1 MPLSNKGWDE
11 TASCSTDLRR
21 QSRCRPALTDTR
33 AQARGDTRMA
43 SDESDGKAGKSADD
57 VRDEFEEK
65 MDRLRRQYERDLH
78 SFRYEI
84 EEREYRLKAYE
95 DKFNKIKQPPLLYAY
110 VVRKEGPDLDGNQ
123 VVVARATELLK
134 VSTGLVDKSQLGV
147 GQYVWVHPQTYAIV
161 EGSAVRN
168 EGVIAKVVD
177 MLDGKLVISV
187 EGDMEKR
194 LIACDKNVYKKLK
207 PGFQIGVLPPT
218 MEVLDVLPNLEVKS
232 LLLGEKPNVKYAQIG
247 GLAEAIERI
256 KDVVVLPY
264 QEAKLFQQI
273 SLEAP
278 RGILL
283 YGPPGCGKTLLVKAI
298 ATENDMTFFNVSIA
312 DVLSKWVGES
322 ERIIKKIFRQAHEK
336 KPSIV
341 FFDEIEALFT
351 VRGMMDTSGVHKNI
365 IAQILSEMD
374 GLVELHDV
382 FVIGA
387 TNRADLV
394 DPALLRP
401 GRFDEIIEIPRPDR
415 RAAEE
420 ILRIYLNEDLP
431 VQASLEDQSGGHKEA
446 VEALRRFV
454 LDELYGENK
463 WVKVKLDAEAK
474 ESIKTVRRKD
484 IISGAIIEAIVTTAK
499 KNFVKRVILL
509 KKTERK
515 KEGLTMKDLEMATD
529 EESKEHAITEM
540 YVYEK
545 RQLFFFFNGAAP
557 TDFSPLPHLV
567 PFPI

>member
-1 MPLSNKGWDE
+1 MLLSNKGWDE
-11 TASCSTDLRR
+11 AAACSTDSRTESGCRR
-21 QSRCRPALTDTR
+21 VLNDSR
-33 AQARGDTRMA
+33 AQARGDPKMA
-43 SDESDGKAGKSADD
+43 SDEGDGKVSKSAEE

-134 VSTGLVDKSQLGV
+134 VSTVLVDKSQLGV

-177 MLDGKLVISV
+177 I
-187 EGDMEKR
+187 
-194 LIACDKNVYKKLK
+194 
-207 PGFQIGVLPPT
+207 
-218 MEVLDVLPNLEVKS
+218 LPNLEVKS
-232 LLLGEKPNVKYAQIG
+232 LLLGEKPNVTYGEIG
-247 GLAEAIERI
+247 GLMEAIERI

-264 QEAKLFQQI
+264 QEAKLFAQI

-322 ERIIKKIFRQAHEK
+322 ERIIKEIFRQAHEK

-420 ILRIYLNEDLP
+420 VLRIYLSEDLP
-431 VQASLEDQSGGHKEA
+431 AAASREETYGGHKEA
-446 VEALRRFV
+446 IEALRRYV

-463 WVKVKLDAEAK
+463 WVKVKLDTEAK
-474 ESIKTVRRKD
+474 EAIKTVKRKD

-515 KEGLTMKDLEMATD
+515 KEGLTMKDLEMAID

-545 RQLFFFFNGAAP
+545 RQREVFRTGADP
-557 TDFSPLPHLV
+557 MV
-567 PFPI
+567 G

>member
-11 TASCSTDLRR
+11 AAACSTDSRPESGCRR
-21 QSRCRPALTDTR
+21 VLNDSR
-33 AQARGDTRMA
+33 AQARGDPKMA
-43 SDESDGKAGKSADD
+43 SDEGDGKVSKSAEE

-123 VVVARATELLK
+123 VVVARATE
-134 VSTGLVDKSQLGV
+134 
-147 GQYVWVHPQTYAIV
+147 
-161 EGSAVRN
+161 
-168 EGVIAKVVD
+168 
-177 MLDGKLVISV
+177 
-187 EGDMEKR
+187 
-194 LIACDKNVYKKLK
+194 
-207 PGFQIGVLPPT
+207 VL
-218 MEVLDVLPNLEVKS
+218 EILPNLEVKS
-232 LLLGEKPNVKYAQIG
+232 LLLGEKPNVTYGEIG
-247 GLAEAIERI
+247 GLMEAIERI

-264 QEAKLFQQI
+264 QEAKLFAQI

-322 ERIIKKIFRQAHEK
+322 ERIIKEIFRQAHEK

-415 RAAEE
+415 KAAEE

-431 VQASLEDQSGGHKEA
+431 TAESLDETYGGHKEA
-446 VEALRRFV
+446 VDALRRFV

-474 ESIKTVRRKD
+474 EAIKTVKRKD

-499 KNFVKRVILL
+499 KNFVKRVIQL

-515 KEGLTMKDLEMATD
+515 KEGLTMKDLDMAID

-545 RQLFFFFNGAAP
+545 RQREVFRTGADP
-557 TDFSPLPHLV
+557 MV
-567 PFPI
+567 G

>member
-1 MPLSNKGWDE
+1 MV
-11 TASCSTDLRR
+11 
-21 QSRCRPALTDTR
+21 
-33 AQARGDTRMA
+33 
-43 SDESDGKAGKSADD
+43 SDESDGKVSKSAEE

-168 EGVIAKVVD
+168 QGVIAKVVD
-177 MLDGKLVISV
+177 MMDGKLVISV

-194 LIACDKNVYKKLK
+194 LIDCDKNVFKKLK

-218 MEVLDVLPNLEVKS
+218 MEVLEILPNLEVKS
-232 LLLGEKPNVKYAQIG
+232 LLLGEKPNVTYGEIG
-247 GLAEAIERI
+247 GLMEAIERI

-264 QEAKLFQQI
+264 QEAKLFAQI

-278 RGILL
+278 RGI
-283 YGPPGCGKTLLVKAI
+283 
-298 ATENDMTFFNVSIA
+298 
-312 DVLSKWVGES
+312 
-322 ERIIKKIFRQAHEK
+322 
-336 KPSIV
+336 
-341 FFDEIEALFT
+341 
-351 VRGMMDTSGVHKNI
+351 
-365 IAQILSEMD
+365 
-374 GLVELHDV
+374 
-382 FVIGA
+382 
-387 TNRADLV
+387 
-394 DPALLRP
+394 
-401 GRFDEIIEIPRPDR
+401 PRTDR
-415 RAAEE
+415 RGAEE

-431 VQASLEDQSGGHKEA
+431 TAESLDETYGGHKEA
-446 VEALRRFV
+446 VDALRRFV

-474 ESIKTVRRKD
+474 EAIKTVKRKD

-499 KNFVKRVILL
+499 KNFVKRVIRL

-515 KEGLTMKDLEMATD
+515 KEGLTMKDLDMAID

-545 RQLFFFFNGAAP
+545 RQREVFRTGADP
-557 TDFSPLPHLV
+557 MV
-567 PFPI
+567 G

>member
-1 MPLSNKGWDE
+1 
-11 TASCSTDLRR
+11 
-21 QSRCRPALTDTR
+21 
-33 AQARGDTRMA
+33 MA
-43 SDESDGKAGKSADD
+43 SSEDERKTSED
-57 VRDEFEEK
+57 VRNELEEK

-134 VSTGLVDKSQLGV
+134 VSTGLVDKAQLSIS
-147 GQYVWVHPQTYAIV
+147 QYVWVHPQTYAIV
-161 EGSAVRN
+161 EGSATHN
-168 EGVIAKVVD
+168 AGVIAKVMDIVE
-177 MLDGKLVISV
+177 GKLVIGI
-187 EGDMEKR
+187 EGDLEKR
-194 LIACDKNVYKKLK
+194 IVECDKGLLKKLK
-207 PGFQIGVLPPT
+207 PGFQISVLPPT
-218 MEVLDVLPNLEVKS
+218 MEILDVLPNLDVKS
-232 LLLGEKPNVKYAQIG
+232 LLLGEKPNVRYANIG

-256 KDVVVLPY
+256 RDVVILPF
-264 QEAKLFQQI
+264 QEAKLFEQI
-273 SLEAP
+273 HLEAP

-322 ERIIKKIFRQAHEK
+322 ERIIKEIFRQAHEK
-336 KPSIV
+336 RPSIV

-351 VRGMMDTSGVHKNI
+351 VRGTMDTSGVHKNI
-365 IAQILSEMD
+365 IAQILGEMD
-374 GLVELHDV
+374 GLIDLKDV

-401 GRFDEIIEIPRPDR
+401 GRFDEIIEIPRPER
-415 RAAEE
+415 SAAAE
-420 ILRIYLNEDLP
+420 ILKIYVADDLP
-431 VQASLEDQSGGHKEA
+431 VNEEIEQQFGGHGAA
-446 VEALRRFV
+446 VEALRKYV

-474 ESIKTVRRKD
+474 DAIKTVKRKD
-484 IISGAIIEAIVTTAK
+484 IISGAIIEAIVKTAK
-499 KNFVKRVILL
+499 KNYVKRVITL
-509 KKTERK
+509 KKGDRK
-515 KEGLTMKDLEMATD
+515 KDGLSLRDLEMAV
-529 EESKEHAITEM
+529 EEECKEHAITEM

-545 RQLFFFFNGAAP
+545 RQREVFRTGGDP
-557 TDFSPLPHLV
+557 MV
-567 PFPI
+567 G

>member
-11 TASCSTDLRR
+11 TLACSRDLRP
-21 QSRCRPALTDTR
+21 QSGCRLVVTEAR
-33 AQARGDTRMA
+33 AYARGDPRMA
-43 SDESDGKAGKSADD
+43 SDESEGKAGKSADE

-168 EGVIAKVVD
+168 EGVIAKVAD
-177 MLDGKLVISV
+177 MMDGKLVISI

-194 LIACDKNVYKKLK
+194 LIDCDKGVYKKLK
-207 PGFQIGVLPPT
+207 PGFQISVLPPT
-218 MEVLDVLPNLEVKS
+218 MEVLEVLPNLEVKS
-232 LLLGEKPNVKYAQIG
+232 LLLGEKPNVKYGQIG
-247 GLAEAIERI
+247 GLMEAIERI

-264 QEAKLFQQI
+264 QEAKLFAQI

-322 ERIIKKIFRQAHEK
+322 ERIIKEIFRQAHEK

-415 RAAEE
+415 NAAEE
-420 ILRIYLNEDLP
+420 ILRIYLNESLP
-431 VQASLEDQSGGHKEA
+431 VQASFEEQSGGHKEA
-446 VEALRRFV
+446 VDTLRRFV

-474 ESIKTVRRKD
+474 EAIKTVKRKD

-515 KEGLTMKDLEMATD
+515 KEGLTMRDLEMAID

-545 RQLFFFFNGAAP
+545 RQREVFRTGADP
-557 TDFSPLPHLV
+557 MV
-567 PFPI
+567 G

>member
-11 TASCSTDLRR
+11 AAACSTDSRP
-21 QSRCRPALTDTR
+21 QSRCCRVPTESR
-33 AQARGDTRMA
+33 AQARGDPKMA
-43 SDESDGKAGKSADD
+43 SDEGDGKVSKSAEE

-134 VSTGLVDKSQLGV
+134 VSTGLVDKSGLGL

-161 EGSAVRN
+161 EGSATKN
-168 EGVIAKVVD
+168 SGVIAKVTD
-177 MLDGKLVISV
+177 ILDGKLVVSI

-194 LIACDKNVYKKLK
+194 LVEAEKSTIKKLK
-207 PGFQIGVLPPT
+207 PGFQISVLPPT
-218 MEVLDVLPNLEVKS
+218 MEVLQVLPNLEVKS
-232 LLLGEKPNVKYAQIG
+232 LLLGEKPNVTYALIG
-247 GLAEAIERI
+247 GLSEHIERI
-256 KDVVVLPY
+256 RDVVVLPF
-264 QEAKLFQQI
+264 QEAKLFEQI
-273 SLEAP
+273 KLVAP
-278 RGILL
+278 KGILL
-283 YGPPGCGKTLLVKAI
+283 YGPPGCGKTMLAKAI

-322 ERIIKKIFRQAHEK
+322 ERIVKEIFRQAREK
-336 KPSIV
+336 APSIV

-365 IAQILSEMD
+365 IAQILNEMD
-374 GLVELHDV
+374 GLIQMENV
-382 FVIGA
+382 FVLGA

-401 GRFDEIIEIPRPDR
+401 GRFDEIIEIPRPN
-415 RAAEE
+415 RAASEE
-420 ILRIYLNEDLP
+420 IAKIYLTEDLP
-431 VQASLEDQSGGHKEA
+431 VPAELEGQHGGHVA
-446 VEALRRFV
+446 AIDALRKYV
-454 LDELYGENK
+454 IDELYGENK
-463 WVKVKLDAEAK
+463 VGKVKLDAEAK
-474 ESIKTVRRKD
+474 ETIKTVKRMD
-484 IISGAIIEAIVTTAK
+484 IVSGAIINAIVKTAK
-499 KNFVKRVILL
+499 KNYVKRVIAM
-509 KKTERK
+509 KKADRK
-515 KEGLTMKDLEMATD
+515 KEGLSFKDLAMAV
-529 EESKEHAITEM
+529 EEECKEHAITEM

-545 RQLFFFFNGAAP
+545 RQREVFRTGADP
-557 TDFSPLPHLV
+557 MV
-567 PFPI
+567 G

>member
-11 TASCSTDLRR
+11 AAACSTDSRP
-21 QSRCRPALTDTR
+21 QSRCCRVPTESR
-33 AQARGDTRMA
+33 AQARGDPKMA
-43 SDESDGKAGKSADD
+43 SDEGDGKVSKSAEE

-177 MLDGKLVISV
+177 MMDGKLVISV

-194 LIACDKNVYKKLK
+194 LIDCDKNVFKKLK

-218 MEVLDVLPNLEVKS
+218 MEVLEILPNLEVKS
-232 LLLGEKPNVKYAQIG
+232 LLLGEKPNVTYGEIG
-247 GLAEAIERI
+247 GLMEAIERI

-264 QEAKLFQQI
+264 QEAKLFAQI

-322 ERIIKKIFRQAHEK
+322 ERIIKEIFRQAHEK

-374 GLVELHDV
+374 GLVEL
-382 FVIGA
+382 
-387 TNRADLV
+387 
-394 DPALLRP
+394 ALLRP

-431 VQASLEDQSGGHKEA
+431 TAESLDEAYGGHKEA
-446 VEALRRFV
+446 VDALRRFV

-474 ESIKTVRRKD
+474 EAIKTVKRKD

-509 KKTERK
+509 KKADRK
-515 KEGLTMKDLEMATD
+515 KEGLTMKDLDMAID

-545 RQLFFFFNGAAP
+545 RQREVFRTGADP
-557 TDFSPLPHLV
+557 MV
-567 PFPI
+567 G

>member
-11 TASCSTDLRR
+11 AAACSTDSRP
-21 QSRCRPALTDTR
+21 QSRCCRVPTESR
-33 AQARGDTRMA
+33 AQARGDPKMA
-43 SDESDGKAGKSADD
+43 SDEGDGKVSKSAEE
-57 VRDEFEEK
+57 VRD
-65 MDRLRRQYERDLH
+65 
-78 SFRYEI
+78 
-84 EEREYRLKAYE
+84 
-95 DKFNKIKQPPLLYAY
+95 
-110 VVRKEGPDLDGNQ
+110 
-123 VVVARATELLK
+123 
-134 VSTGLVDKSQLGV
+134 
-147 GQYVWVHPQTYAIV
+147 AIV

-168 EGVIAKVVD
+168 QGAIAKVVD
-177 MLDGKLVISV
+177 MMDGKLVISV

-194 LIACDKNVYKKLK
+194 LIDCDKNVFKKLK

-218 MEVLDVLPNLEVKS
+218 MEVLEILPNLEVKS
-232 LLLGEKPNVKYAQIG
+232 LLLGEKPNVTYGEIG
-247 GLAEAIERI
+247 GLMEAIERI

-264 QEAKLFQQI
+264 QEAKLFAQI

-322 ERIIKKIFRQAHEK
+322 ERIIKEIFRQAHEK

-401 GRFDEIIEIPRPDR
+401 GRFDEIIDIPRPDR
-415 RAAEE
+415 KAA
-420 ILRIYLNEDLP
+420 DLT
-431 VQASLEDQSGGHKEA
+431 L
-446 VEALRRFV
+446 
-454 LDELYGENK
+454 
-463 WVKVKLDAEAK
+463 
-474 ESIKTVRRKD
+474 
-484 IISGAIIEAIVTTAK
+484 
-499 KNFVKRVILL
+499 
-509 KKTERK
+509 
-515 KEGLTMKDLEMATD
+515 KDLEMAID

-545 RQLFFFFNGAAP
+545 RQREVFRTGADP
-557 TDFSPLPHLV
+557 MV
-567 PFPI
+567 G

>member
-1 MPLSNKGWDE
+1 
-11 TASCSTDLRR
+11 
-21 QSRCRPALTDTR
+21 
-33 AQARGDTRMA
+33 MA
-43 SDESDGKAGKSADD
+43 SDEGDGKVSKSAEE

-177 MLDGKLVISV
+177 MMDGKLVISV

-194 LIACDKNVYKKLK
+194 LIDCDKAVYKKLK

-218 MEVLDVLPNLEVKS
+218 MEVLEILPNLEVKS
-232 LLLGEKPNVKYAQIG
+232 LLLGEKPNVTYGEIG
-247 GLAEAIERI
+247 GLMEAIERI

-264 QEAKLFQQI
+264 QEAKLFAQI
-273 SLEAP
+273 ALEAP

-322 ERIIKKIFRQAHEK
+322 ERIIKEIFRQAHEK

-415 RAAEE
+415 KAAEE

-431 VQASLEDQSGGHKEA
+431 TAESLDEAVGGHKEA
-446 VEALRRFV
+446 IESLRRFV

-474 ESIKTVRRKD
+474 EAIKTVKRKD

-499 KNFVKRVILL
+499 KNFVKRVIQL

-515 KEGLTMKDLEMATD
+515 KEGLTMKDLEMAID

-545 RQLFFFFNGAAP
+545 RQREVFRTGADP
-557 TDFSPLPHLV
+557 MV
-567 PFPI
+567 G

>member
-1 MPLSNKGWDE
+1 MPLSNQGWDE
-11 TASCSTDLRR
+11 TASCSTDSRPQSGCRR
-21 QSRCRPALTDTR
+21 VLNVSR
-33 AQARGDTRMA
+33 AQARGDPKMA
-43 SDESDGKAGKSADD
+43 SEEGDGKVSKSAEE

-134 VSTGLVDKSQLGV
+134 VSTGLVDKAQLGV

-161 EGSAVRN
+161 EGSAVHN
-168 EGVIAKVVD
+168 EGVIAKVAD
-177 MLDGKLVISV
+177 MMDGKLVISV

-194 LIACDKNVYKKLK
+194 LIDCDKGVYKKLK
-207 PGFQIGVLPPT
+207 PGFQISVLPPT
-218 MEVLDVLPNLEVKS
+218 MEVLDVLP
-232 LLLGEKPNVKYAQIG
+232 
-247 GLAEAIERI
+247 
-256 KDVVVLPY
+256 Y
-264 QEAKLFQQI
+264 QEAKLFAQI

-322 ERIIKKIFRQAHEK
+322 ERIIKEIFRQAHEK

-415 RAAEE
+415 NAAEE

-431 VQASLEDQSGGHKEA
+431 TAESLDETYGGHK
-446 VEALRRFV
+446 
-454 LDELYGENK
+454 
-463 WVKVKLDAEAK
+463 
-474 ESIKTVRRKD
+474 
-484 IISGAIIEAIVTTAK
+484 
-499 KNFVKRVILL
+499 
-509 KKTERK
+509 
-515 KEGLTMKDLEMATD
+515 
-529 EESKEHAITEM
+529 
-540 YVYEK
+540 
-545 RQLFFFFNGAAP
+545 
-557 TDFSPLPHLV
+557 
-567 PFPI
+567 

>member
-11 TASCSTDLRR
+11 TSACSRDLRP
-21 QSRCRPALTDTR
+21 QSGCRLVLTWAR
-33 AQARGDTRMA
+33 AHARGDPRMA
-43 SDESDGKAGKSADD
+43 SDESDGKAGKSAEE

-168 EGVIAKVVD
+168 EGVIAK
-177 MLDGKLVISV
+177 
-187 EGDMEKR
+187 
-194 LIACDKNVYKKLK
+194 
-207 PGFQIGVLPPT
+207 
-218 MEVLDVLPNLEVKS
+218 
-232 LLLGEKPNVKYAQIG
+232 
-247 GLAEAIERI
+247 
-256 KDVVVLPY
+256 
-264 QEAKLFQQI
+264 
-273 SLEAP
+273 
-278 RGILL
+278 
-283 YGPPGCGKTLLVKAI
+283 AI

-322 ERIIKKIFRQAHEK
+322 ERIIKEIFRQAHEK

-394 DPALLRP
+394 DPALMRP
-401 GRFDEIIEIPRPDR
+401 GRFDATIEIPRPDR
-415 RAAEE
+415 NAAEE
-420 ILRIYLNEDLP
+420 ILRIYLNEALP
-431 VQASLEDQSGGHKEA
+431 IQASFEEQSGGHKEA
-446 VEALRRFV
+446 VDALRRFV

-474 ESIKTVRRKD
+474 EAIKTVKRKD

-509 KKTERK
+509 KKADRK
-515 KEGLTMKDLEMATD
+515 KEGLTVKDLDMAID

-545 RQLFFFFNGAAP
+545 RQREVFRTGADP
-557 TDFSPLPHLV
+557 MV
-567 PFPI
+567 G

>member
-11 TASCSTDLRR
+11 TSACSRDLRP
-21 QSRCRPALTDTR
+21 QSGCRLVLTWAR
-33 AQARGDTRMA
+33 AHARGDPRMA
-43 SDESDGKAGKSADD
+43 SDESDGKAGKSADE

-168 EGVIAKVVD
+168 EGVIAKVAD
-177 MLDGKLVISV
+177 MMDGKLVISI

-194 LIACDKNVYKKLK
+194 LIDCDKGVYKKLK
-207 PGFQIGVLPPT
+207 PGFQISVLPPT
-218 MEVLDVLPNLEVKS
+218 MEVLEVLPNLEVKS
-232 LLLGEKPNVKYAQIG
+232 LLLGEKPNVKYGQIG
-247 GLAEAIERI
+247 GLMEAIERI

-273 SLEAP
+273 ALEAP

-322 ERIIKKIFRQAHEK
+322 ERIIKEIFRQAHEK

-415 RAAEE
+415 NAAEE
-420 ILRIYLNEDLP
+420 ILRIYLNEALP
-431 VQASLEDQSGGHKEA
+431 IQASFEEQSGGHKEA
-446 VEALRRFV
+446 VDALRRFV

-474 ESIKTVRRKD
+474 EAIKTVKRKD

-509 KKTERK
+509 KKADRK
-515 KEGLTMKDLEMATD
+515 KEGLTVKDLDMAID

-545 RQLFFFFNGAAP
+545 RQREVFRTGADP
-557 TDFSPLPHLV
+557 MV
-567 PFPI
+567 G

>member
-11 TASCSTDLRR
+11 KPSCSTDLRR
-21 QSRCRPALTDTR
+21 QSRCRPALTGTR
-33 AQARGDTRMA
+33 AQARGDPRMA

-168 EGVIAKVVD
+168 QG
-177 MLDGKLVISV
+177 
-187 EGDMEKR
+187 
-194 LIACDKNVYKKLK
+194 
-207 PGFQIGVLPPT
+207 
-218 MEVLDVLPNLEVKS
+218 
-232 LLLGEKPNVKYAQIG
+232 
-247 GLAEAIERI
+247 
-256 KDVVVLPY
+256 
-264 QEAKLFQQI
+264 
-273 SLEAP
+273 
-278 RGILL
+278 GILL
-283 YGPPGCGKTLLVKAI
+283 YGAPGCGKTLLVKAI

-322 ERIIKKIFRQAHEK
+322 ERIIKEIFRQAHEK

-415 RAAEE
+415 KAAEE
-420 ILRIYLNEDLP
+420 ILRIYLNEELP
-431 VQASLEDQSGGHKEA
+431 VQASFEEQSGGHKEA

-474 ESIKTVRRKD
+474 EAIKTVKRKD

-499 KNFVKRVILL
+499 KNFVKRVIQL

-515 KEGLTMKDLEMATD
+515 KEGLTMKDLEMAID

-545 RQLFFFFNGAAP
+545 RQREVFRTGADP
-557 TDFSPLPHLV
+557 MV
-567 PFPI
+567 G

>member
-11 TASCSTDLRR
+11 AASCSMDFRPK
-21 QSRCRPALTDTR
+21 SRCSRFPADSR
-33 AQARGDTRMA
+33 AYARGDPQMA
-43 SDESDGKAGKSADD
+43 SDEGDGKASKSADE

-134 VSTGLVDKSQLGV
+134 VSTGLVEKAQLGV

-161 EGSAVRN
+161 EGSPVRN
-168 EGVIAKVVD
+168 EGVIAKVAD
-177 MLDGKLVISV
+177 MMDGKLVISV

-194 LIACDKNVYKKLK
+194 LIDCEKGVYKKLK
-207 PGFQIGVLPPT
+207 PGFQISVLPPT
-218 MEVLDVLPNLEVKS
+218 MEVLDILPNLEVKS
-232 LLLGEKPNVKYAQIG
+232 LLLGEKPNVTYGQIG
-247 GLAEAIERI
+247 GLMEAIERI

-273 SLEAP
+273 NLEAP

-298 ATENDMTFFNVSIA
+298 ATENDLTFFNVSIA

-322 ERIIKKIFRQAHEK
+322 ERIIKEIFRQAHEK

-374 GLVELHDV
+374 GLIKLHDV

-401 GRFDEIIEIPRPDR
+401 GRFDEIIEIPRPER
-415 RAAEE
+415 MAAEE
-420 ILRIYLNEDLP
+420 ILRIYLNEELP
-431 VQASLEDQSGGHKEA
+431 VASELEQRYGGRSEA
-446 VEALRRFV
+446 IDTLRKFV

-463 WVKVKLDAEAK
+463 WVRVKLDAEAK
-474 ESIKTVRRKD
+474 EAIKTVKRKD

-509 KKTERK
+509 KKSDRK
-515 KEGLTMKDLEMATD
+515 KEGLSLRDFEMAID
-529 EESKEHAITEM
+529 EECKEHAITEM

-545 RQLFFFFNGAAP
+545 RQREVFRTGADP
-557 TDFSPLPHLV
+557 MV
-567 PFPI
+567 G